1 MWSCSSGGAR
11 PSAHD
16 RAANQTAPSSRHQV
30 MKVARATSL
39 LSCLLLLFAG
49 CAAPPPSPSIRPTVA
64 ATPEL
69 DLATSA
75 AVRFRTSFGLR
86 SDLDFIRAVA
96 KDPAAS
102 DEFGVPLLP
111 AEVAEIN
118 RRGANAD
125 RVGPIVR
132 AYAAEHPAAFG
143 GMWIDQEHGGLVTV
157 AFTEDADLHGR
168 ELATRLAGVGVVA
181 IRSARY
187 SERELRA
194 LQDRIVADDPWFK
207 TIPAQL
213 RGVGVDV
220 TKNAV
225 EIDIS
230 TANPSITELIVARF
244 GIPADAIV
252 VNSDGS
258 GVALEPWGT
267 IRGKIVDVPPKVF
280 PDLTLQYTSDRAGAE
295 CGMGDVGIG
304 PGADGTFE
312 LPCQGGHWTIQAGR
326 TIDDIVAEGV
336 VDLAPGGRASVVLR
350 PIASR

>member
-1 MWSCSSGGAR
+1 M
-11 PSAHD
+11 
-16 RAANQTAPSSRHQV
+16 N
-30 MKVARATSL
+30 VARATSL
-39 LSCLLLLFAG
+39 ALALAWLLAG
-49 CAAPPPSPSIRPTVA
+49 CAGPPATSSPSPSVT

-69 DLATSA
+69 DLATAA
-75 AVRFRTSFGLR
+75 AVQFRTSFGLR
-86 SDLDFIRAVA
+86 ADLEFIRAVA
-96 KDPAAS
+96 KNPAAS
-102 DEFGVPLLP
+102 NEFGVPLLP

-194 LQDRIVADDPWFK
+194 LQDRVVAEDAWFK

-213 RGVGVDV
+213 RGVGLDV

-230 TANPSITELIVARF
+230 TANLRITELIVARF

-252 VNSDGS
+252 VNSDGT

-280 PDLTLQYTSDRAGAE
+280 PELTLQYTSDRAGAE

-304 PGADGTFE
+304 PKADGTFE

-326 TIDDIVAEGV
+326 NIDDIVAEGM
-336 VDLAPGGRASVVLR
+336 VDLPPGGEANMILR
-350 PIASR
+350 PIAAH

>member
-1 MWSCSSGGAR
+1 MSV
-11 PSAHD
+11 
-16 RAANQTAPSSRHQV
+16 AP
-30 MKVARATSL
+30 ATSILFGIL
-39 LSCLLLLFAG
+39 LVVAG
-49 CAAPPPSPSIRPTVA
+49 CASPQATPAPSPTVA

-69 DLATSA
+69 DRATAA
-75 AVRFRTSFGLR
+75 AVQFRTSFGLR
-86 SDLDFIRAVA
+86 ADLDFIRAVA
-96 KDPAAS
+96 KDPTAS

-111 AEVAEIN
+111 AEVADIQ

-125 RVGPIVR
+125 RVVPIVQR
-132 AYAAEHPAAFG
+132 YAAEHPAAFG
-143 GMWIDQEHGGLVTV
+143 GLWIDQEHGGIVTV
-157 AFTEDADLHGR
+157 AFTQDAELHGR
-168 ELATRLAGVGVVA
+168 ELAARLAGVGVVA

-187 SERELRA
+187 NESELRA
-194 LQDRIVADDPWFK
+194 LQDRIVADDAWFK

-213 RGVGVDV
+213 RGVGIDV
-220 TKNAV
+220 IQNAV

-230 TANPSITELIVARF
+230 TANPRITDLIVARF
-244 GIPADAIV
+244 GIPADAVI
-252 VNSDGS
+252 VNSDGT

-280 PDLTLQYTSDRAGAE
+280 PELTLQYTSDRPGAE

-326 TIDDIVAEGV
+326 NVEDIVAEGV

-350 PIASR
+350 PIAPH